1 MRRDGYDVTAAEDG
15 EEALRQVAMQRPD
28 VVILDWLIPK
38 VPGVEVLRTVKADER
53 SRDIPVLVLSNS
65 SRDED
70 RDRARELGAAG
81 YLVKADLS
89 LVDLRARVRD
99 LLGDS

>member
-15 EEALRQVAMQRPD
+15 EEALRQVAAQRPD

-38 VPGVEVLRTVKADER
+38 VPGVEVLRTFKADER

-89 LVDLRARVRD
+89 LVDLRARIRD
-99 LLGDS
+99 LLEDS

>member
-15 EEALRQVAMQRPD
+15 EEALRQVAVQHPD

-89 LVDLRARVRD
+89 LVDLRARVKN
-99 LLGDS
+99 LLAGS

>member
-1 MRRDGYDVTAAEDG
+1 MRRDGYDVAAAEDG
-15 EEALRQVAMQRPD
+15 EEALRQVAVQPPD

-38 VPGVEVLRTVKADER
+38 VPGVEVLRTVKADVR
-53 SRDIPVLVLSNS
+53 SRNIPVLVLSNS

-70 RDRARELGAAG
+70 RERARELGAAG

-89 LVDLRARVRD
+89 LVDLRARIKA

>member
-1 MRRDGYDVTAAEDG
+1 
-15 EEALRQVAMQRPD
+15 VADRHPD
-28 VVILDWLIPK
+28 VIILDWLIPK
-38 VPGVEVLRTVKADER
+38 VPGVEVLRTVKADAR
-53 SRDIPVLVLSNS
+53 SRDIPILVLSNS

-89 LVDLRARVRD
+89 LVDLRARIKE
-99 LLGDS
+99 LLGGS